1 MAKAKTKTA
10 FVCSECGADYPKWQ
24 GQCAACGKWNTL
36 SRVFVDYDSA
46 PSVGFAGETSE
57 LLKLK
62 AVSAEEVSRIPTG
75 VGELDRVLGGGLVP
89 GSVILM
95 GGDPGAGKSTLLL
108 QVATKLASKEGV
120 LYVTGEES
128 LQQVALRAQRLNLPL
143 DDLDVASE
151 IRAESIKQ
159 MVDKVVPK
167 ILVIDSIQ
175 VMQLSEVGSAPGSVN
190 QVRETAA
197 YFTRLAKQKGTI
209 VILVGHVTKE
219 GGLAGP
225 KILEHMI
232 DTFIMLDN
240 SSDGRYRILRG
251 HKNRFGAVNEIG
263 IFAMTDQG
271 MREVPNPS
279 AIFLQRGDFEASGS
293 VTTVTW
299 EGTRS
304 LLVEI
309 QALADDSS
317 SNQPRRI
324 AVGIDHQRLSMQL
337 AIMNRHCAISLSN
350 QDVFINVVGGVRIQE
365 TGSDLA
371 LVLAVLS
378 SLNNRSLP
386 RDLVTFGEVGLTGE
400 LRPVVNGQERLREA
414 SKHGFKKAIV
424 PFANQPKDPIPGLSV
439 YAVKHL
445 SAALEAVEAI

>member
-1 MAKAKTKTA
+1 
-10 FVCSECGADYPKWQ
+10 
-24 GQCAACGKWNTL
+24 
-36 SRVFVDYDSA
+36 
-46 PSVGFAGETSE
+46 
-57 LLKLK
+57 
-62 AVSAEEVSRIPTG
+62 
-75 VGELDRVLGGGLVP
+75 
-89 GSVILM
+89 
-95 GGDPGAGKSTLLL
+95 
-108 QVATKLASKEGV
+108 
-120 LYVTGEES
+120 
-128 LQQVALRAQRLNLPL
+128 
-143 DDLDVASE
+143 
-151 IRAESIKQ
+151 
-159 MVDKVVPK
+159 
-167 ILVIDSIQ
+167 
-175 VMQLSEVGSAPGSVN
+175 MQLSKWDLSGSVN
-190 QVRETAA
+190 QVREIAA
-197 YFTRLAKQKGTI
+197 YSQIGETEGTI

-324 AVGIDHQRLSMQL
+324 AVGVDHQRLSIRWVL
-337 AIMNRHCAISLSN
+337 NRHSTSLSN
-350 QDVFINVVGGVRIQE
+350 QDVFNNVVGGVGIRNRI
-365 TGSDLA
+365 
-371 LVLAVLS
+371 
-378 SLNNRSLP
+378 
-386 RDLVTFGEVGLTGE
+386 
-400 LRPVVNGQERLREA
+400 
-414 SKHGFKKAIV
+414 
-424 PFANQPKDPIPGLSV
+424 
-439 YAVKHL
+439 
-445 SAALEAVEAI
+445 